1 MKFSLPCHATHAIA
15 AVTPINPPWK
25 LIPPSH
31 SRISFHETK
40 PSPEKSVKA
49 LGMPVSPPV

>member
-1 MKFSLPCHATHAIA
+1 MKLNLPRQATHPIA
-15 AVTPINPPWK
+15 SATPISPPWNA
-25 LIPPSH
+25 IPPSH
-31 SRISFHETK
+31 SRSSFQLTN

>member
-1 MKFSLPCHATHAIA
+1 MKFNLSRHETQAIA
-15 AVTPINPPWK
+15 SVTPINPPWK

-31 SRISFHETK
+31 SRSSFQLTK